1 MNKAIF
7 CFLLL
12 SSFLL
17 ASCSVIMSARNN
29 GVNATTLSKCKTRSS
44 LIADGAQP
52 ISHKT
57 NKQGKFVSEM
67 FKAQIPTGSAAR
79 AAMHGVLDVATFGVW
94 EVVGTP
100 IEIIKGK
107 KRFYIV
113 KANYKADGETVNS
126 IQLMS

>member
-1 MNKAIF
+1 MNKIAF

-17 ASCSVIMSARNN
+17 ASCSVVMSANSG
-29 GVNATTLSKCKTRSS
+29 GVDAETLSKCKTRSS

-57 NKQGKFVSEM
+57 NKKGKLVSER
-67 FKAQIPTGSAAR
+67 FKAQMPTGSAAR
-79 AAMHGVLDVATFGVW
+79 AAMHGVLDVATLGIW

-100 IEIIKGK
+100 IEAIKDK

-113 KANYKADGETVNS
+113 QANYKPDGETINS

>member
-1 MNKAIF
+1 MNKIAV

-12 SSFLL
+12 SSFFL
-17 ASCSVIMSARNN
+17 ASCSVVMSARCS
-29 GVNATTLSKCKTRSS
+29 GVDATTLSKCKTRSS

-52 ISHKT
+52 VSHKT
-57 NKQGKFVSEM
+57 NKEGKVVSER
-67 FKAQIPTGSAAR
+67 FKAQVPTGSAAR

-94 EVVGTP
+94 EVAGTP
-100 IEIIKGK
+100 IEAIKDK

-113 KANYKADGETVNS
+113 QANYKSDGETIKS